1 MVVGTGA
8 SLTASGTGSI
18 GATTILGGLA
28 NDLPYQAGA
37 GTTGFIAPVDN
48 AVLTTGAG
56 GVPAE
61 STTLPSGLT
70 IPGYANCT
78 AGTSGSDCLQ
88 LSSGLVPVGNLPVA
102 TTSALGVVQPDGTII
117 TDTSGAITV
126 AKASSSAFGVV
137 ECGSGTTCTSG
148 VISVSGGGGN
158 YVNIGSAV
166 TWTGCTYASGACTIS
181 GSSTTAVTISS
192 IPGTYLNL
200 HLVVVGEN
208 TGASLAYLNTT
219 FNADSGA
226 NYQWGSFYVQAGS
239 ATWGSGSGD
248 GTDFGN
254 TCQLN
259 QSDASICE
267 ISIPYYVGGFD
278 KFAQTIET
286 YGQGSATYQYN
297 FKFQTR
303 WNSTA
308 AITSI
313 TFTLSANDYGPGTA
327 FMAYAT
333 N

>member
-117 TDTSGAITV
+117 TDTSGVITV

-148 VISVSGGGGN
+148 VISVSASSGCMTPITTTL
-158 YVNIGSAV
+158 VSAS
-166 TWTGCTYASGACTIS
+166 ATID
-181 GSSTTAVTISS
+181 ISS
-192 IPGTYLNL
+192 IPATCTVLHITGFFGATSGTINPVEL
-200 HLVVVGEN
+200 
-208 TGASLAYLNTT
+208 T
-219 FNADSGA
+219 FNGETPGGTSHYTNQFSQGIGTT
-226 NYQWGSFYVQAGS
+226 GSTGLN
-239 ATWGSGSGD
+239 GSGYFNAENEILSG
-248 GTDFGN
+248 N
-254 TCQLN
+254 
-259 QSDASICE
+259 
-267 ISIPYYVGGFD
+267 VGGFYASVLD
-278 KFAQTIET
+278 YASTTLQKVIVET
-286 YGQGSATYQYN
+286 GFGNNSTPTTQNQSGGGQWTQ
-297 FKFQTR
+297 
-303 WNSTA
+303 TA
-308 AITSI
+308 AINEVTLTASSSTFPAGSFMRI
-313 TFTLSANDYGPGTA
+313 TGE
-327 FMAYAT
+327 
-333 N
+333 